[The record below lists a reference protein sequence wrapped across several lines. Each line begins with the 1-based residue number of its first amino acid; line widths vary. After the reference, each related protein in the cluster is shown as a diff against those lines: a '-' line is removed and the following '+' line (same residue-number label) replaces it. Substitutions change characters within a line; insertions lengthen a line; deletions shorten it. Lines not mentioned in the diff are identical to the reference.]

1 MMQHE
6 FNCFINP
13 INRDPYR
20 FLALILM
27 PKLCLLLRGELPNEP
42 RLSKAGA

>member
-6 FNCFINP
+6 LNCFVNP
-13 INRDPYR
+13 INRDR

-27 PKLCLLLRGELPNEP
+27 PKLSATTDSE
-42 RLSKAGA
+42 